1 VEAYWDGVLRFQS
14 KNAVADGKWHNIV
27 AVYYAGAAL
36 YIDGVIESSTFNL
49 QTHLLIIPGFPLVRF
64 MSVK

>member
-27 AVYYAGAAL
+27 AVYYAGAADFL
-36 YIDGVIESSTFNL
+36 YRWSDRIFHV
-49 QTHLLIIPGFPLVRF
+49 
-64 MSVK
+64 